1 MLVFLYSGLNHIVKI
16 LGLSHDSIG
25 VPVPRC
31 RTGWDSVL
39 WVLSQGRAK
48 LVCFPSLR
56 CDSVWGLFYALNVGA
71 QWGAGNVLVPFFSQW
86 NDTARDCF
94 VDDILLIFYSN
105 RTSIQTILDDFY
117 TVHPSLKFTV
127 EMETNSTINYLD
139 VTIHKPPTGWRTSIY
154 RKPTFTDTII
164 PYTSNHT
171 TQHKYTAI
179 KFYTTDWTHTTYLQ
193 KATSKKKTLYTI
205 SCTTLSWSTHQS
217 HPPESRKNIWKPH
230 RQHRKSGSHSPI
242 QERKRTSLQTFSDEL
257 TSKLL
262 SVQTTENRQIHMI
275 RGIQTHMPWLKE
287 SVYGSNR

>member
-25 VPVPRC
+25 VPDPRC

-39 WVLSQGRAK
+39 WVLSHWRAK

-56 CDSVWGLFYALNVGA
+56 CDSVWGLFYALNVVA
-71 QWGAGNVLVPFFSQW
+71 QWVAGNVLVPFFSQW
-86 NDTARDCF
+86 YDTARDCF

-105 RTSIQTILDDFY
+105 HTNIQTTLDDFN
-117 TVHPSLKFTV
+117 TVHPSLKFTA

-179 KFYTTDWTHTTYLQ
+179 KFYTTDWTHTTYRRLQ
-193 KATSKKKTLYTI
+193 ARRKHCTRYRAQLFPDPPTRAIHLKAEKTSGNHTDSIAKVCHFHLY
-205 SCTTLSWSTHQS
+205 
-217 HPPESRKNIWKPH
+217 RKGN
-230 RQHRKSGSHSPI
+230 
-242 QERKRTSLQTFSDEL
+242 EL
-257 TSKLL
+257 HYKHFQMS
-262 SVQTTENRQIHMI
+262 
-275 RGIQTHMPWLKE
+275 
-287 SVYGSNR
+287 